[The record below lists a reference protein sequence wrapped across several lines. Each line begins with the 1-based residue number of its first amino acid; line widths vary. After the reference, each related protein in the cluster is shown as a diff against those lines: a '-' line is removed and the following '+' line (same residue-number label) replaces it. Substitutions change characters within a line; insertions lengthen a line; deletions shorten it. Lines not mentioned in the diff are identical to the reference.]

1 MVCAIDSWIEIAG
14 EELKIRHTVVGA
26 GAEFLD
32 QQK

>member
-14 EELKIRHTVVGA
+14 EELKNRHKVVGA

-32 QQK
+32 